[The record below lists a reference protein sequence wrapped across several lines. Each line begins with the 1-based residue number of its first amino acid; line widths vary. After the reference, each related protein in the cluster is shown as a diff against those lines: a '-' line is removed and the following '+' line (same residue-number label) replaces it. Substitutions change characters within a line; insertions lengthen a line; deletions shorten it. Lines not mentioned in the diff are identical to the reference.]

1 MKKILFIM
9 PALQGGGA
17 EKVLIDI
24 LKNMDRSRYDL
35 TLLLEYKEDVYTS
48 SIPEDVKVR
57 SLYRRSGIWLERF
70 HRGLGIVRCYN
81 LFHSLVYRLAFLW
94 MMRKESY
101 DTIISFMEGEA
112 VRIHSYLKHKAKRNV
127 SWIHIDFKKKHW
139 SLEFFRN
146 KRHECECYSMM
157 DKIVFV
163 SDDARKS
170 FLEIYPVD
178 ESSTKVLYNLID
190 RDEILKL
197 SDKTIEKRKLTICMT
212 GRLNQQKRYDKA
224 LEVMKIL
231 KDDGEDVELWVLGI
245 GELEAEL
252 KEQANSLGIAE
263 MCRFWGFVRPPYPYM
278 KSADIYLSTSEAEG
292 YPLVLCEALCLGLP
306 VVATDITG
314 AHEILEESKYGL
326 LVKEDVDDIYRGV
339 KRMIENQGLRE
350 AYRVKALERAE
361 LFSVSKILDEI
372 DSILW

>member
-1 MKKILFIM
+1 M
-9 PALQGGGA
+9 
-17 EKVLIDI
+17 
-24 LKNMDRSRYDL
+24 
-35 TLLLEYKEDVYTS
+35 
-48 SIPEDVKVR
+48 
-57 SLYRRSGIWLERF
+57 
-70 HRGLGIVRCYN
+70 
-81 LFHSLVYRLAFLW
+81 
-94 MMRKESY
+94 
-101 DTIISFMEGEA
+101 
-112 VRIHSYLKHKAKRNV
+112 
-127 SWIHIDFKKKHW
+127 
-139 SLEFFRN
+139 
-146 KRHECECYSMM
+146 
-157 DKIVFV
+157 
-163 SDDARKS
+163 
-170 FLEIYPVD
+170 
-178 ESSTKVLYNLID
+178 
-190 RDEILKL
+190 
-197 SDKTIEKRKLTICMT
+197 
-212 GRLNQQKRYDKA
+212 NQQKRYDKA
-224 LEVMKIL
+224 LEVMKML

-263 MCRFWGFVRPPYPYM
+263 MCRFWGFVRPPYSHM
-278 KSADIYLSTSEAEG
+278 KSADIYMSTSEAEG